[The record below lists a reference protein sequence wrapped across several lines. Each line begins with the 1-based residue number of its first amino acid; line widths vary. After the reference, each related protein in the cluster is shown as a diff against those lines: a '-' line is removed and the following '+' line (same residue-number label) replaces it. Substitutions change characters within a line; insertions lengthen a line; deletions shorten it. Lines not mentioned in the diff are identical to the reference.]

1 MCLEVLKL
9 VKLKKTISKLDD
21 SLKIIKF
28 ELNEKILT
36 LENNTK
42 TQGGVIEVVTSKIQ
56 VIEQKL
62 SNIEQLTENLKFKAS
77 DLEDTVDYMKS
88 QISDLVENDAENA
101 AENVAEIKKPK

>member
-1 MCLEVLKL
+1 MNVFGGSQAGET
-9 VKLKKTISKLDD
+9 KKTISKLDD

-62 SNIEQLTENLKFKAS
+62 SNIEQLTENLKFKVS

-88 QISDLVENDAENA
+88 QISDLVENDAEN
-101 AENVAEIKKPK
+101 VAEIKKP